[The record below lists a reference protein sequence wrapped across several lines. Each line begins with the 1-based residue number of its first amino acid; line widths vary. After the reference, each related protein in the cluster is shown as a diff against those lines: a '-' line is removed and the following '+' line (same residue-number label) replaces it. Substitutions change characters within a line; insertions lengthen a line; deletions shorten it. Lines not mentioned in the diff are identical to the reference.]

1 MASLKILR
9 KRITSVKSTQ
19 KITKAMK
26 MVAAARL
33 RRAQEA
39 ATAARPYAD
48 KLTGLLRKVAAG
60 AGAHPLLQER
70 PEERA
75 LHVVLVTADRG
86 LCGGY
91 NANLIRK
98 AEAFLQERGRD

>member
-48 KLTGLLRKVAAG
+48 KLTGLPRNVAAPVG
-60 AGAHPLLQER
+60 ADAHPLLQER

-75 LHVVLVTADRG
+75 PHGVRETAGRG
-86 LCGGY
+86 FCGG
-91 NANLIRK
+91 ANPQWFR
-98 AEAFLQERGRD
+98 EARRVL

>member
-1 MASLKILR
+1 MASLKAIR
-9 KRITSVKSTQ
+9 KRISSVKSTQ

-48 KLTGLLRKVAAG
+48 KLSALLHNVAARV
-60 AGAHPLLQER
+60 ASEAHPLLQER
-70 PEERA
+70 SEERN
-75 LHVVLVTADRG
+75 LHLLLVTADRG

-91 NANLIRK
+91 NANLLRK
-98 AEAFLQERGRD
+98 